1 MAPKMNTTIDFEFCD
16 GTTAK
21 LTLAFY
27 ALYQLKSKNLPLYNR
42 YNKAM
47 NNSANGNYDE
57 LDMITILYAAY
68 MCANIGADEIMA
80 EEDFMMKC
88 GSDRIAVANAVKRLT
103 QPKN

>member
-1 MAPKMNTTIDFEFCD
+1 MANKMNTTIDFEFCD

-27 ALYQLKSKNLPLYNR
+27 ALYQLKGKNVNLYNR

-57 LDMITILYAAY
+57 LDMMTILYAAY
-68 MCANIGADEIMA
+68 MCDNLNADEIIT
-80 EEDFMMKC
+80 EEEFMMKC